1 MSSFSSSV
9 RSILPMAG
17 AHSHRQS
24 QLHHQQPSSRLLLLL
39 TVLPLTLATLA
50 FVLQW
55 RGGVTDP
62 VTRWSP
68 DHDQFPGMATAVPSL
83 RHHSDCGKNPLSQ
96 SYNPSFPYFRDW
108 TFDFSSNLSPKVP
121 IINPNP
127 TFNSPLSKNSPFTNP
142 DSLNWFFPLSLGI
155 QICIT
160 TSTSAGLEQT
170 LPWIFYHKVIGVSSF
185 LLFVEGKAASPNVT
199 RVLETIPVSSN
210 SFLSFLSRRNSH
222 VFFNFFFIFSVD

>member
-83 RHHSDCGKNPLSQ
+83 RHHSDCDMY
-96 SYNPSFPYFRDW
+96 YNEHFRGVGADAAVDLLPQGHRSFKF
-108 TFDFSSNLSPKVP
+108 
-121 IINPNP
+121 
-127 TFNSPLSKNSPFTNP
+127 SPFRRR
-142 DSLNWFFPLSLGI
+142 
-155 QICIT
+155 
-160 TSTSAGLEQT
+160 
-170 LPWIFYHKVIGVSSF
+170 
-185 LLFVEGKAASPNVT
+185 EG
-199 RVLETIPVSSN
+199 RVA
-210 SFLSFLSRRNSH
+210 
-222 VFFNFFFIFSVD
+222 